1 MPAPPYMRFYVDAY
15 CKDTLALTMEEQGV
29 YMRLLCAMWKHGGK
43 ILDDDLFISRAL
55 PIHINKWW
63 KVKPSIMPF
72 LCEHSPGY
80 LTQQKLSTEFLISSG
95 DKSGKN
101 APTQGVTTGVTS
113 GVTPHVT
120 TGVTTHVTPQVAG
133 QYDENATGENDEIFQ
148 RFAAIP
154 EGGVAHAL
162 ARALDLSRSR
172 QYKNKKSRFLEDSD
186 PDACGKRPSKEV
198 AAEFVNRAITVFEKY
213 KQHPPFDYAVVES
226 WMNNGCDLLGHVLP
240 AVETSMNRLGGS
252 ADPPK
257 SWRYFAKEVYA
268 RKKSNKEN

>member
-15 CKDTLALTMEEQGV
+15 CKDTLGLTMEEQGV

-43 ILDDDLFISRAL
+43 IRDDDLFISRAL

-63 KVKPSIMPF
+63 KVKPAIMPF

-80 LTQQKLSTEFLISSG
+80 LTQKKLNVEYHISSG
-95 DKSGKN
+95 DKSGKG
-101 APTQGVTTGVTS
+101 AATKGVTTGVTP

-133 QYDENATGENDEIFQ
+133 QDGENALDENSELSQ
-148 RFAAIP
+148 RFATVPA
-154 EGGVAHAL
+154 GGVAHAL

-172 QYKNKKSRFLEDSD
+172 QNKNKKSRFLEDGD
-186 PDACGKRPSKEV
+186 PDSCGKRSSNEV
-198 AAEFVNRAITVFEKY
+198 AAEFVNRAISAFEKH
-213 KQHPPFDYAVVES
+213 KLHPPHDYPVVES
-226 WMNNGCDLLGHVLP
+226 WMNNGCDLLRHVLP
-240 AVETSMNRLGGS
+240 AVEAALNRLGN

-257 SWRYFAKEVYA
+257 SWRYFAHEVYA
-268 RKKSNKEN
+268 RKKSNKEK

>member
-29 YMRLLCAMWKHGGK
+29 YMRLLCAMWKHGGR

-101 APTQGVTTGVTS
+101 VPTQGVTIGVTQ

-120 TGVTTHVTPQVAG
+120 RGGTPHVTPQVAG
-133 QYDENATGENDEIFQ
+133 QNGENDASENDAFSQ

-172 QYKNKKSRFLEDSD
+172 QYKNKKSRFLEDGGG
-186 PDACGKRPSKEV
+186 DACGKRPSNEV
-198 AAEFVNRAITVFEKY
+198 AAEFVTRVIAVFEKY
-213 KQHPPFDYAVVES
+213 KLHPPFDYAVVES
-226 WMNNGCDLLGHVLP
+226 WMNNGCDLLKHILP
-240 AVETSMNRLGGS
+240 AVEAAMQRLGN

-257 SWRYFAKEVYA
+257 SWRYFAHEVYA
-268 RKKSNKEN
+268 HKKSTKEK